1 MMVEDEKGKVKVTI
15 EIEIN
20 EGLMGI
26 VTEAMKNIAEMI
38 KNMPDAIPGQQEVAR
53 QSLTRFQDCL
63 PRIRDTGCHSIKRSR

>member
-26 VTEAMKNIAEMI
+26 VTEAMKNIPEMM
-38 KNMPDAIPGQQEVAR
+38 KNMPNMMPGQKK
-53 QSLTRFQDCL
+53 D
-63 PRIRDTGCHSIKRSR
+63 